1 MLFFI
6 KKLFRCGKP
15 QKDHSFSL
23 NSFAFKKE
31 TPEEFRS
38 FVYKWNTLLP
48 IDKWY
53 RSKYKLK
60 FNSKEH
66 REISFLSMLFEFEE
80 EKAYREIGNVSK
92 YIPNEGNF
100 LKKRKAEEKKLT
112 MEDVKKEFEQLDL
125 SQFDD

>member
-15 QKDHSFSL
+15 QKEYSFSL
-23 NSFAFKKE
+23 NSFTFTKE
-31 TPEEFRS
+31 TPEEFKN

-66 REISFLSMLFEFEE
+66 REISLLSMLFEFEE
-80 EKAYREIGNVSK
+80 EKAYREIDNICK
-92 YIPNEGNF
+92 YVPNEGNF
-100 LKKRKAEEKKLT
+100 LKKRKTEEKKLT